1 MHGGHAHTTHTNT
14 YAHTHNTHKTHTHT
28 CTVAHASTHSRTHAH
43 THTPCSYDR
52 HFTISIKHS
61 VSILLHVCTQILI
74 GQGLMQDTNV
84 ASHTLGWWTCGCTHA
99 HTCTHMHTHTHNTH
113 TTHTHACTHK
123 RMHTHTHTHAHT
135 QHTHTTHTHA
145 HIHACAHTHTH
156 TRMNTHA
163 CTHTHAHTCTHACTH
178 ACMHARP
185 HTLCSY
191 DRHFTISIKHSVS
204 NLLHVCTQT
213 LIGQGLMQDTNVE
226 RWQSKVHS
234 RREGA
239 SPQIIFKT
247 EILSLMTMES
257 QNQFHSSAK
266 II

>member
-1 MHGGHAHTTHTNT
+1 MYTC
-14 YAHTHNTHKTHTHT
+14 THNT
-28 CTVAHASTHSRTHAH
+28 
-43 THTPCSYDR
+43 
-52 HFTISIKHS
+52 
-61 VSILLHVCTQILI
+61 
-74 GQGLMQDTNV
+74 N
-84 ASHTLGWWTCGCTHA
+84 
-99 HTCTHMHTHTHNTH
+99 
-113 TTHTHACTHK
+113 THACTHK
-123 RMHTHTHTHAHT
+123 RMHTHTHM
-135 QHTHTTHTHA
+135 HTHNTHTLNTHTRMHIHTHA
-145 HIHACAHTHTH
+145 HTH
-156 TRMNTHA
+156 TRMH
-163 CTHTHAHTCTHACTH
+163 THTHAHTHACTH
-178 ACMHARP
+178 MHAHTHTYVRTHART

-191 DRHFTISIKHSVS
+191 DRHFTMSIKHAVS
-204 NLLHVCTQT
+204 NLLHVCTQI